1 MGNNYCADCLRTE
14 VHSRKNMVIL
24 TRCHCTMAL
33 EGKDSEILFTE
44 DAGGFTAA
52 TVQAMRLGAVVA
64 TELR

>member
-1 MGNNYCADCLRTE
+1 MLPL
-14 VHSRKNMVIL
+14 H
-24 TRCHCTMAL
+24 MAL